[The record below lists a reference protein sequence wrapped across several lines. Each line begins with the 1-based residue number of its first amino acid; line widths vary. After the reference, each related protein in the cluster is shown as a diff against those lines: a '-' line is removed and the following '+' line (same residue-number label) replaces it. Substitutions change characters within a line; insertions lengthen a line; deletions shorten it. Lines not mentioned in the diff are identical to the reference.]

1 MSSNGSL
8 LLTVGPALDVGFT
21 VGDRYTSLPAMQ
33 TVVAS
38 LGAGQEKLRGDLV
51 AVEQKLGQQLSSL
64 QGQVDADVGAVEQKL
79 DDEVSSLQGQV
90 DADVGELEA
99 LRQIVSSLQTTVA
112 SLAALPAARRVHP
125 IACSNDTPPLG
136 SNLAALNMA
145 GNTWLPA
152 PGMNVAGHH
161 TLPLNWSDQLD
172 TAAHII
178 TWLGVAAGRLSRY
191 DCPDAPKLAGYP
203 CLHCRG
209 RDEAN
214 TTSCRLAFA
223 GRTTPRRFDTPT
235 TSTIPSVARFS
246 FQSAGPLSTCP

>member
-1 MSSNGSL
+1 MPVNQINQPQPCHSAISPQSTAAFYAHTHACTLPGISPPPKGMLSSAHVLVSAVVLVLLAGLPGPTQAAPEGSPALISNNDSMGVVHPRVMSSNGSL

-51 AVEQKLGQQLSSL
+51 AVEQKLGKQLSSL

-125 IACSNDTPPLG
+125 IACSNDTPPAP
-136 SNLAALNMA
+136 LAP
-145 GNTWLPA
+145 TWLPLIWLA
-152 PGMNVAGHH
+152 TRGC
-161 TLPLNWSDQLD
+161 LPL
-172 TAAHII
+172 A
-178 TWLGVAAGRLSRY
+178 
-191 DCPDAPKLAGYP
+191 
-203 CLHCRG
+203 
-209 RDEAN
+209 
-214 TTSCRLAFA
+214 
-223 GRTTPRRFDTPT
+223 
-235 TSTIPSVARFS
+235 
-246 FQSAGPLSTCP
+246 